1 MYREEIMAGETE
13 KDQFG
18 ERLDQFKKSL
28 DDLERQRQRWAK
40 TGDHP
45 YHELFSKL
53 LQCQLDMIIL
63 LEERVRIL
71 EKP

>member
-1 MYREEIMAGETE
+1 MAAETE

-28 DDLERQRQRWAK
+28 DDLERQRQRWAR

-45 YHELFSKL
+45 YHELFSNL
-53 LQCQLDMIIL
+53 LRYQLDMIVL
-63 LEERVRIL
+63 LENRMRKL
-71 EKP
+71 EDQ

>member
-1 MYREEIMAGETE
+1 MAAETE

-28 DDLERQRQRWAK
+28 DDLERQRKRWAK

-53 LQCQLDMIIL
+53 LQNQLDMIVL

>member
-1 MYREEIMAGETE
+1 MAGETE

-18 ERLDQFKKSL
+18 ERLDQFKKGL
-28 DDLERQRQRWAK
+28 DDLERQRQRWAS

-45 YHELFSKL
+45 YHELFPKC
-53 LQCQLDMIIL
+53 LQYQLDMIVL